1 MFDGVVAFF
10 NQYIM
15 VLLIEVGNAIAGFPD
30 AALEFFNRYGMMLLA
45 ETGNT
50 LVMTSFATVFAYV
63 LGLPMGILLVITHP
77 KGLWPHKIFNRILGW
92 IVNIFRSLPFIILI
106 VLLFPVTRLIVGTK
120 LGVRGA
126 IVPLIIA
133 AAPFVARMVES
144 SLSEVDSGVIEA
156 AQSMGATVRQIVFK
170 VYLPEALPSLTL
182 GASISIISILS
193 YTAIAG
199 AVGAGGLGDIAVRYG
214 YHRSEPSVLI
224 VTALLLI
231 VIVQVIQTLFN
242 FLSRK
247 IDKRV
252 RK

>member
-1 MFDGVVAFF
+1 MLEVITAF
-10 NQYIM
+10 
-15 VLLIEVGNAIAGFPD
+15 VG
-30 AALEFFNRYGMMLLA
+30 RYGTMLLV

-50 LVMTSFATVFAYV
+50 LLMTGVGTLFAYI
-63 LGLPMGILLVITHP
+63 LGLPMGVLLVITHP
-77 KGLWPHKIFNRILGW
+77 EGLWPHKTFYRVLGW
-92 IVNIFRSLPFIILI
+92 VINIFRSLPFIILI
-106 VLLFPVTRLIVGTK
+106 VLLFPLTKLIVGTK

-144 SLSEVDSGVIEA
+144 SLTEVDAGVIEA

-182 GASISIISILS
+182 GASISVISILS

-199 AVGAGGLGDIAVRYG
+199 AVGAGGLGDVAVRYG
-214 YHRSEPSVLI
+214 HHRTEPPVLI
-224 VTALLLI
+224 VTAILLVI
-231 VIVQVIQTLFN
+231 IVQVIQTLFN
-242 FLSRK
+242 VLSRK

>member
-1 MFDGVVAFF
+1 MLDAVTAF
-10 NQYIM
+10 I
-15 VLLIEVGNAIAGFPD
+15 D
-30 AALEFFNRYGMMLLA
+30 RYGAMLWN
-45 ETGNT
+45 ETLST
-50 LVMTSFATVFAYV
+50 LLMTGVATLFAYI
-63 LGLPMGILLVITHP
+63 LGVPLGVLLVITHP
-77 KGLWPHKIFNRILGW
+77 KGLWPHRVFNQVLSW

-106 VLLFPVTRLIVGTK
+106 VLLFPATKLIVGTK

-144 SLSEVDSGVIEA
+144 SLSEVDAGVIEA
-156 AQSMGATVRQIVFK
+156 AQSMGATVRQIVLK

-182 GASISIISILS
+182 GASISIISILA

-199 AVGAGGLGDIAVRYG
+199 AVGAGGLGDVAVRYG

-242 FLSRK
+242 FLART